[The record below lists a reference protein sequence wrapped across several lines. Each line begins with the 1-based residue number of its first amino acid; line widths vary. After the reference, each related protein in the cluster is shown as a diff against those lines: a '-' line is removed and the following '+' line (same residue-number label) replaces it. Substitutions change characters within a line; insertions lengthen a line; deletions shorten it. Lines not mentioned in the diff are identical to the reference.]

1 MNKIYF
7 IDSENVGDNWISLLN
22 TVAPDDE
29 ILVFYTARSPH
40 MNYKNLILLKQS
52 PKEVT
57 FIECCE
63 GNNALD
69 FQLCT
74 DLGYRVRDLGEAE
87 FIIVSNDTGFDAVVK
102 YWTQRSKCVRR
113 IPGKACAS
121 VNLTKQAANT
131 NMPARKP
138 MHGAN
143 MPAHVHEPVQAAVA
157 GDAAVTVQVSK
168 PVAAEDTSA
177 SASEPVNASVATT
190 PMHVVDA
197 TAHVHVSKPMTDAD
211 ASASDREPA
220 AVAVASASTID
231 TTAPIHVSK
240 PVAAED
246 ASASSHEPVTA
257 AVASTSD
264 RKPVTGAIAPATAA
278 KTSAHTRKHVSGAD
292 TSTSVDKPATVHV
305 SKPVIAVDT
314 PVTTHGSVTADDASA
329 HVHEPVR
336 ADASDREPATAAVAS
351 ATVHEPVTAVDVAAI
366 SAPEP
371 KHTTEPIDARAKEIL
386 FVIGKDNLQLL
397 HLALQQI
404 FGLKKGKIYY
414 NAFKSDTAYA
424 SYISKHKPENTKEKL
439 NTYCSIVFELSEEK
453 LEMPEDFPDFAINS
467 WKNKKNLN
475 SFKSALQSKY
485 GKELSDKYYSMFKT
499 HIKILDK
506 IK

>member
-52 PKEVT
+52 PKEIT

-102 YWTQRSKCVRR
+102 YWVQRSKCVRR
-113 IPGKACAS
+113 IPGKACAT
-121 VNLTKQAANT
+121 VNLTKQNVNANT
-131 NMPARKP
+131 PARRP
-138 MHGAN
+138 MHD
-143 MPAHVHEPVQAAVA
+143 AHIHEPVQTSVA
-157 GDAAVTVQVSK
+157 GDASAAVSETLTGTVVC
-168 PVAAEDTSA
+168 A
-177 SASEPVNASVATT
+177 SPGEPVNA
-190 PMHVVDA
+190 
-197 TAHVHVSKPMTDAD
+197 
-211 ASASDREPA
+211 PA
-220 AVAVASASTID
+220 AAD
-231 TTAPIHVSK
+231 TT
-240 PVAAED
+240 
-246 ASASSHEPVTA
+246 
-257 AVASTSD
+257 
-264 RKPVTGAIAPATAA
+264 
-278 KTSAHTRKHVSGAD
+278 
-292 TSTSVDKPATVHV
+292 
-305 SKPVIAVDT
+305 
-314 PVTTHGSVTADDASA
+314 
-329 HVHEPVR
+329 
-336 ADASDREPATAAVAS
+336 
-351 ATVHEPVTAVDVAAI
+351 ATVHEPAASTDAAATVHEPAVSTDAAASAHEPAHVSEPASTADVLAPAASI

-371 KHTTEPIDARAKEIL
+371 KHTPETIDSRAKEIL
-386 FVIGKDNLQLL
+386 FIIGRDNLQLL

-404 FGLKKGKIYY
+404 FGTKKGKIYY
-414 NAFKSDTAYA
+414 NAFKSDNAYV
-424 SYISKHKPENTKEKL
+424 SYISKHKSENTKEKL

-453 LEMPEDFPDFAINS
+453 LEMPEDFPDFAIGS

-475 SFKSALQSKY
+475 SFKSALQGKY

>member
-52 PKEVT
+52 PKEIT

-102 YWTQRSKCVRR
+102 YWVQRSKCVRR
-113 IPGKACAS
+113 IPGKACAT
-121 VNLTKQAANT
+121 VNLTKQNVNANT
-131 NMPARKP
+131 PARRP
-138 MHGAN
+138 MHDAHIHEPVQTSVAGDASAAGSETLTGTVVCASPGEPVNAPAAADTTAN
-143 MPAHVHEPVQAAVA
+143 VHEPVAST
-157 GDAAVTVQVSK
+157 DAAATVY
-168 PVAAEDTSA
+168 
-177 SASEPVNASVATT
+177 
-190 PMHVVDA
+190 
-197 TAHVHVSKPMTDAD
+197 
-211 ASASDREPA
+211 EPA
-220 AVAVASASTID
+220 ASTD
-231 TTAPIHVSK
+231 
-240 PVAAED
+240 AA
-246 ASASSHEPVTA
+246 ANVHEPAVSTDA
-257 AVASTSD
+257 A
-264 RKPVTGAIAPATAA
+264 
-278 KTSAHTRKHVSGAD
+278 
-292 TSTSVDKPATVHV
+292 
-305 SKPVIAVDT
+305 
-314 PVTTHGSVTADDASA
+314 ASA
-329 HVHEPVR
+329 H
-336 ADASDREPATAAVAS
+336 EPAHVSEPASTADVSAPAAS
-351 ATVHEPVTAVDVAAI
+351 I

-371 KHTTEPIDARAKEIL
+371 KHTPETIDSRAKEIL
-386 FVIGKDNLQLL
+386 FIIGRDNLQLL

-404 FGLKKGKIYY
+404 FGTKKGKIYY
-414 NAFKSDTAYA
+414 NAFKSDNAYV
-424 SYISKHKPENTKEKL
+424 SYISKHKSENTKEKL

-453 LEMPEDFPDFAINS
+453 LEMPEDFPDFAIGS

-475 SFKSALQSKY
+475 SFKSALQGKY

>member
-138 MHGAN
+138 MYGAN

-157 GDAAVTVQVSK
+157 GDAAVTVHVSK

-177 SASEPVNASVATT
+177 STYENVTGVDTTAPVQ
-190 PMHVVDA
+190 
-197 TAHVHVSKPMTDAD
+197 VSKPMTGAD
-211 ASASDREPA
+211 ASA
-220 AVAVASASTID
+220 
-231 TTAPIHVSK
+231 
-240 PVAAED
+240 
-246 ASASSHEPVTA
+246 
-257 AVASTSD
+257 SD
-264 RKPVTGAIAPATAA
+264 RKPVTGAVAPATAA

-292 TSTSVDKPATVHV
+292 TPASVDKPATVHV
-305 SKPVIAVDT
+305 SKPVVAVDT

-329 HVHEPVR
+329 
-336 ADASDREPATAAVAS
+336 SDREPAAAAVAS
-351 ATVHEPVTAVDVAAI
+351 ATVHEPVTAVDAAAI

-371 KHTTEPIDARAKEIL
+371 KHTTEPIDDRAKEIL

-453 LEMPEDFPDFAINS
+453 LEMPEDFPDFAIDS

>member
-113 IPGKACAS
+113 IPGKACAT
-121 VNLTKQAANT
+121 VNPAKQVSNA
-131 NMPARKP
+131 PAPVRKP
-138 MHGAN
+138 VHGAN
-143 MPAHVHEPVQAAVA
+143 MTAHVHEPVPADVA
-157 GDAAVTVQVSK
+157 D
-168 PVAAEDTSA
+168 
-177 SASEPVNASVATT
+177 
-190 PMHVVDA
+190 DA
-197 TAHVHVSKPMTDAD
+197 TVTVHVSKPVTTTAASASTYENVTDVDTTTPMQVSKPITSAD
-211 ASASDREPA
+211 VSASDREPA
-220 AVAVASASTID
+220 ADATVQVKHEPMHAV
-231 TTAPIHVSK
+231 
-240 PVAAED
+240 D
-246 ASASSHEPVTA
+246 AS
-257 AVASTSD
+257 
-264 RKPVTGAIAPATAA
+264 I
-278 KTSAHTRKHVSGAD
+278 
-292 TSTSVDKPATVHV
+292 
-305 SKPVIAVDT
+305 
-314 PVTTHGSVTADDASA
+314 
-329 HVHEPVR
+329 
-336 ADASDREPATAAVAS
+336 SDREPAPADNATAS
-351 ATVHEPVTAVDVAAI
+351 VHEPAPPAAI

-371 KHTTEPIDARAKEIL
+371 KHTTETIDARAKEIL

-404 FGLKKGKIYY
+404 FGSKKGKIYY

-453 LEMPEDFPDFAINS
+453 LEMPEDFPDFAIDS

>member
-157 GDAAVTVQVSK
+157 GDAAVTVHVSK

-177 SASEPVNASVATT
+177 STYENVTGVDTTAPVQ
-190 PMHVVDA
+190 
-197 TAHVHVSKPMTDAD
+197 VSKPMTGAD

-220 AVAVASASTID
+220 AGAIASTID
-231 TTAPIHVSK
+231 VTAPIHVSK

-246 ASASSHEPVTA
+246 ASASSHKPVTA
-257 AVASTSD
+257 TVASTSD
-264 RKPVTGAIAPATAA
+264 RKPVTGAVAPATAA

-292 TSTSVDKPATVHV
+292 TSASVGEPATVHV

-329 HVHEPVR
+329 
-336 ADASDREPATAAVAS
+336 SDREP
-351 ATVHEPVTAVDVAAI
+351 
-366 SAPEP
+366 
-371 KHTTEPIDARAKEIL
+371 KHTPETIDARAKEIL

-453 LEMPEDFPDFAINS
+453 LEMPEDFPDFAIDS

>member
-52 PKEVT
+52 PKEIT

-102 YWTQRSKCVRR
+102 YWVQRSKCVRR
-113 IPGKACAS
+113 IPGKACAT
-121 VNLTKQAANT
+121 VNLTKQNVNANT
-131 NMPARKP
+131 PARRP
-138 MHGAN
+138 MHD
-143 MPAHVHEPVQAAVA
+143 AHIHEPVQTSVA
-157 GDAAVTVQVSK
+157 GDASAAVSETLTGTVVC
-168 PVAAEDTSA
+168 A
-177 SASEPVNASVATT
+177 SPGEPVNA
-190 PMHVVDA
+190 
-197 TAHVHVSKPMTDAD
+197 
-211 ASASDREPA
+211 PA
-220 AVAVASASTID
+220 AAD
-231 TTAPIHVSK
+231 TT
-240 PVAAED
+240 
-246 ASASSHEPVTA
+246 
-257 AVASTSD
+257 
-264 RKPVTGAIAPATAA
+264 
-278 KTSAHTRKHVSGAD
+278 
-292 TSTSVDKPATVHV
+292 
-305 SKPVIAVDT
+305 
-314 PVTTHGSVTADDASA
+314 
-329 HVHEPVR
+329 
-336 ADASDREPATAAVAS
+336 
-351 ATVHEPVTAVDVAAI
+351 ATVHEPAASTDAAATVYEPAASTDAAATVHEPAVSTDAAASAHEPAHVSEPASTADVSAPAASI

-371 KHTTEPIDARAKEIL
+371 KHTPETIDSRAKEIL
-386 FVIGKDNLQLL
+386 FIIGRDNLQLL

-404 FGLKKGKIYY
+404 FGTKKGKIYY
-414 NAFKSDTAYA
+414 NAFKSDNAYV
-424 SYISKHKPENTKEKL
+424 SYISKHKSENTKEKL

-453 LEMPEDFPDFAINS
+453 LEMPEDFPDFAIGS

-475 SFKSALQSKY
+475 SFKSALQGKY

>member
-113 IPGKACAS
+113 IPGKACAT
-121 VNLTKQAANT
+121 VNPAKQVSNA
-131 NMPARKP
+131 PAPVRKP
-138 MHGAN
+138 VHGAN
-143 MPAHVHEPVQAAVA
+143 MTAHVHEPVQADVA
-157 GDAAVTVQVSK
+157 D
-168 PVAAEDTSA
+168 
-177 SASEPVNASVATT
+177 
-190 PMHVVDA
+190 DA
-197 TAHVHVSKPMTDAD
+197 TVTVHVSKPVTTTDASASTYENVTD
-211 ASASDREPA
+211 VDTAMHVGKPATSADVSASDREPA
-220 AVAVASASTID
+220 AD
-231 TTAPIHVSK
+231 
-240 PVAAED
+240 
-246 ASASSHEPVTA
+246 
-257 AVASTSD
+257 
-264 RKPVTGAIAPATAA
+264 ATA
-278 KTSAHTRKHVSGAD
+278 
-292 TSTSVDKPATVHV
+292 SVYEP
-305 SKPVIAVDT
+305 
-314 PVTTHGSVTADDASA
+314 A
-329 HVHEPVR
+329 HVN
-336 ADASDREPATAAVAS
+336 EPA
-351 ATVHEPVTAVDVAAI
+351 PPAAI

-371 KHTTEPIDARAKEIL
+371 KHTTETIDARAKEIL

-397 HLALQQI
+397 HLALQQV
-404 FGLKKGKIYY
+404 FGTKKGKIYY
-414 NAFKSDTAYA
+414 NAFKSDNAYA
-424 SYISKHKPENTKEKL
+424 SYISKHKPENTQEKL

-453 LEMPEDFPDFAINS
+453 LEMPEDFPDFAIDS

>member
-52 PKEVT
+52 PKEIT

-102 YWTQRSKCVRR
+102 YWVQRSKCVRR
-113 IPGKACAS
+113 IPGKACAT
-121 VNLTKQAANT
+121 VNLTKQNVNANT
-131 NMPARKP
+131 PARRP
-138 MHGAN
+138 MHDAH
-143 MPAHVHEPVQAAVA
+143 MPAHIHEPVQTSVA
-157 GDAAVTVQVSK
+157 GDASAAGSETLTGTVVC
-168 PVAAEDTSA
+168 A
-177 SASEPVNASVATT
+177 SPGEPVNVPDAADTTAT
-190 PMHVVDA
+190 VY
-197 TAHVHVSKPMTDAD
+197 
-211 ASASDREPA
+211 EPA
-220 AVAVASASTID
+220 ASTD
-231 TTAPIHVSK
+231 
-240 PVAAED
+240 AA
-246 ASASSHEPVTA
+246 
-257 AVASTSD
+257 
-264 RKPVTGAIAPATAA
+264 
-278 KTSAHTRKHVSGAD
+278 
-292 TSTSVDKPATVHV
+292 
-305 SKPVIAVDT
+305 
-314 PVTTHGSVTADDASA
+314 
-329 HVHEPVR
+329 
-336 ADASDREPATAAVAS
+336 
-351 ATVHEPVTAVDVAAI
+351 ATVHEPAASTDAAATVHEPAVSTDAAASAHEPAHVSEPASTADVLAPAASI

-371 KHTTEPIDARAKEIL
+371 KHTPETIDSRAKEIL
-386 FVIGKDNLQLL
+386 FIIGRDNLQLL

-404 FGLKKGKIYY
+404 FGTKKGKIYY
-414 NAFKSDTAYA
+414 NAFKSDNAYV
-424 SYISKHKPENTKEKL
+424 SYISKHKSENTKEKL

-453 LEMPEDFPDFAINS
+453 LEMPEDFPDFAIGS

-475 SFKSALQSKY
+475 SFKSALQGKY

>member
-52 PKEVT
+52 PKEIT

-102 YWTQRSKCVRR
+102 YWVQRSKCVRR
-113 IPGKACAS
+113 IPGKACAT
-121 VNLTKQAANT
+121 VNLTKQNVNA
-131 NMPARKP
+131 NMPARRP
-138 MHGAN
+138 MHDAH
-143 MPAHVHEPVQAAVA
+143 MPAHIHEPVQTSVA
-157 GDAAVTVQVSK
+157 GDASAAGSETLTGTVVC
-168 PVAAEDTSA
+168 A
-177 SASEPVNASVATT
+177 SPGEPVNA
-190 PMHVVDA
+190 
-197 TAHVHVSKPMTDAD
+197 
-211 ASASDREPA
+211 PA
-220 AVAVASASTID
+220 AAD
-231 TTAPIHVSK
+231 TT
-240 PVAAED
+240 
-246 ASASSHEPVTA
+246 
-257 AVASTSD
+257 
-264 RKPVTGAIAPATAA
+264 
-278 KTSAHTRKHVSGAD
+278 
-292 TSTSVDKPATVHV
+292 
-305 SKPVIAVDT
+305 
-314 PVTTHGSVTADDASA
+314 
-329 HVHEPVR
+329 
-336 ADASDREPATAAVAS
+336 
-351 ATVHEPVTAVDVAAI
+351 ATVHEPAASTDAAANVHEPVVSTDAAASAHEPAHVSEPASTADVSAPAASI

-371 KHTTEPIDARAKEIL
+371 KHTPETIDSRAKEIL
-386 FVIGKDNLQLL
+386 FIIGRDNLQLL

-404 FGLKKGKIYY
+404 FGTKKGKIYY
-414 NAFKSDTAYA
+414 NAFKSDNAYV
-424 SYISKHKPENTKEKL
+424 SYISKHKSENTKEKL

-453 LEMPEDFPDFAINS
+453 LEMPEDFPDFAIGS

-475 SFKSALQSKY
+475 SFKSALQGKY

>member
-52 PKEVT
+52 PKEIT

-102 YWTQRSKCVRR
+102 YWVQRSKCVRR
-113 IPGKACAS
+113 IPGKACAT
-121 VNLTKQAANT
+121 VNLTKQNVNANT
-131 NMPARKP
+131 PARRP
-138 MHGAN
+138 MHD
-143 MPAHVHEPVQAAVA
+143 AHIHEPVQTSVA
-157 GDAAVTVQVSK
+157 GDASAAVSETLTGTVVC
-168 PVAAEDTSA
+168 A
-177 SASEPVNASVATT
+177 SPGEPVNA
-190 PMHVVDA
+190 
-197 TAHVHVSKPMTDAD
+197 
-211 ASASDREPA
+211 PA
-220 AVAVASASTID
+220 AAD
-231 TTAPIHVSK
+231 TT
-240 PVAAED
+240 
-246 ASASSHEPVTA
+246 
-257 AVASTSD
+257 
-264 RKPVTGAIAPATAA
+264 
-278 KTSAHTRKHVSGAD
+278 
-292 TSTSVDKPATVHV
+292 
-305 SKPVIAVDT
+305 
-314 PVTTHGSVTADDASA
+314 
-329 HVHEPVR
+329 
-336 ADASDREPATAAVAS
+336 
-351 ATVHEPVTAVDVAAI
+351 ATVHEPAASTDAAATVYEPAASTDAAATVHEPAASTDAAATVHEPAVSTDAAASAHEPAHVSEPASTADVSAPAASI

-371 KHTTEPIDARAKEIL
+371 KHTPETIDSRAKEIL
-386 FVIGKDNLQLL
+386 FIIGRDNLQLL

-404 FGLKKGKIYY
+404 FGTKKGKIYY
-414 NAFKSDTAYA
+414 NAFKSDNAYV
-424 SYISKHKPENTKEKL
+424 SYISKHKSENTKEKL

-453 LEMPEDFPDFAINS
+453 LEMPEDFPDFAIGS

-475 SFKSALQSKY
+475 SFKSALQGKY

>member
-52 PKEVT
+52 PKEIT

-102 YWTQRSKCVRR
+102 YWVQRSKCVRR
-113 IPGKACAS
+113 IPGKACAT
-121 VNLTKQAANT
+121 VNLTKQNVNANT
-131 NMPARKP
+131 PARRP
-138 MHGAN
+138 MHD
-143 MPAHVHEPVQAAVA
+143 AHIHEPVQTSVA
-157 GDAAVTVQVSK
+157 GDASAAVSETLTGTVVC
-168 PVAAEDTSA
+168 A
-177 SASEPVNASVATT
+177 SPGEPVNA
-190 PMHVVDA
+190 
-197 TAHVHVSKPMTDAD
+197 
-211 ASASDREPA
+211 PA
-220 AVAVASASTID
+220 AAD
-231 TTAPIHVSK
+231 TT
-240 PVAAED
+240 
-246 ASASSHEPVTA
+246 
-257 AVASTSD
+257 
-264 RKPVTGAIAPATAA
+264 
-278 KTSAHTRKHVSGAD
+278 
-292 TSTSVDKPATVHV
+292 
-305 SKPVIAVDT
+305 
-314 PVTTHGSVTADDASA
+314 
-329 HVHEPVR
+329 
-336 ADASDREPATAAVAS
+336 
-351 ATVHEPVTAVDVAAI
+351 ATVHEPAASTDAAATVYEPAASTDAAATVHEPAASTDAAATVHEPAVSTDAAASAHEPAHVSEPASTADVLAPAASI

-371 KHTTEPIDARAKEIL
+371 KHTPETIDFRAKEIL
-386 FVIGKDNLQLL
+386 FIIGRDNLQLL

-404 FGLKKGKIYY
+404 FGTKKGKIYY
-414 NAFKSDTAYA
+414 NAFKSDNAYV
-424 SYISKHKPENTKEKL
+424 SYISKHKSENTKEKL

-453 LEMPEDFPDFAINS
+453 LEMPEDFPDFAIGS

-475 SFKSALQSKY
+475 SFKSALQGKY